1 MIYDIR
7 ASIEGY
13 GDVEISHKH
22 LATVIETCLPN
33 TIQGLHDQICQSF
46 GSAGVP
52 PKPKDVS
59 EALLIL
65 AFLKRLDW
73 EEEYKRL
80 EYERNMR

>member
-1 MIYDIR
+1 MIHDIR

-22 LATVIETCLPN
+22 LATVIETCLPDSVFELRKK
-33 TIQGLHDQICQSF
+33 IRQQI
-46 GSAGVP
+46 GKDVP
-52 PKPKDVS
+52 IKDVS

-65 AFLKRLDW
+65 AFLERLDW
-73 EEEYKRL
+73 EEEEKRL